1 MALFGGKR
9 KKIGLFGTIDP
20 YDTPGYGD
28 GMGPGVMPQ
37 GVPERAQEAPKG
49 IWNGGKFTA
58 RDGIGLALGA
68 IGDGLAQHYGGQAM
82 VAPMLMGRIQQ
93 RDEMK
98 RAEAQYQR
106 RRQDSLDDW
115 KTQQDYKRQYPDL
128 TNFQENLRAGGIDP
142 RSPEGMRMARDYVD
156 RLGDPNVTTTLPG
169 DRFYSGPQSGLAA
182 ALGGGQQTPQ
192 PMAPPPQGAPSREE
206 YGRFVDS
213 LKPELRQKAW
223 QAYDSGQL
231 GSLPTGSPLS
241 GAPQAP
247 MRVNSQ
253 EEFNR
258 LPSGTEFIAPDG
270 SRRRKP

>member
-1 MALFGGKR
+1 MALFGGNR

-37 GVPERAQEAPKG
+37 GVPEQAQEAPKG

-106 RRQDSLDDW
+106 RRQDAMTDW
-115 KTQQDYKRQYPDL
+115 QTQQKWERDNPKPVNNDTVADYNFIRQTLGD
-128 TNFQENLRAGGIDP
+128 Q
-142 RSPEGMRMARDYVD
+142 SARDY
-156 RLGDPNVTTTLPG
+156 LSNKTLPPPFVQRNSDG
-169 DRFYSGPQSGLAA
+169 TSTLYPQGLPRGNSGPQPGMIRNGYQFKGGNPNDQSNWVEMPNQAA
-182 ALGGGQQTPQ
+182 PSGGQGGPD
-192 PMAPPPQGAPSREE
+192 MGYNGQGAPSISQQEAAT
-206 YGRFVDS
+206 VLQS
-213 LKPELRQKAW
+213 LGGDRNAFNQWMRQH
-223 QAYDSGQL
+223 
-231 GSLPTGSPLS
+231 
-241 GAPQAP
+241 
-247 MRVNSQ
+247 RVSI
-253 EEFNR
+253 R
-258 LPSGTEFIAPDG
+258 P
-270 SRRRKP
+270 